1 MIVSRIMNCSTRA
14 AITVA
19 VAFGVVAC
27 ATDSGKTEAQR
38 QADRETVEHVQA
50 ALDADRQLYA
60 RHIIVRSDNGVV
72 HLSGFVWEPP
82 DLVEAKR
89 VAALV
94 PGVSQVV
101 NDLELQRNGNDNS
114 GITR

>member
-1 MIVSRIMNCSTRA
+1 MNRSTCA
-14 AITVA
+14 AVAVA

-27 ATDSGKTEAQR
+27 ATHSAKTEAER
-38 QADRETVEHVQA
+38 QVDRETAGRVQA
-50 ALDADRQLYA
+50 ALDADQQLYA
-60 RHIIVRSDNGVV
+60 RHIIVRADNGVV

-94 PGVSQVV
+94 PGVFQVV